1 MIDVHCHIL
10 PGVDDGVQDE
20 LEAVEILRELK
31 ALGFSRIVFT
41 PHINSRRTMADIE
54 ALPGIFN
61 SFKGKLEEHNIGL
74 EYYLGSEIML
84 DSWLLDTSPINPL
97 TFRLDSK
104 TYQLIEIP
112 PLLHPKAIESYSLY
126 AKKHKITPI
135 MAHVERLDKFADD
148 KYFKKFIRDA
158 GFLFQVDI
166 LNFART
172 RSGIFSENARK
183 LLRDNSIDIMATDCH
198 SRQSLPFI
206 KEGMN
211 YIQSQAKEWKSLFS
225 LEK

>member
-20 LEAVEILRELK
+20 LEAIEILWDLK
-31 ALGFSRIVFT
+31 GLGFSKIVFT
-41 PHINSRRTMADIE
+41 PHINSRRSMADIE

-61 SFKGKLEEHNIGL
+61 DFKGKLEEHEIGL
-74 EYYLGSEIML
+74 EYFLGSEIML
-84 DSWLLDTSPINPL
+84 DLWVLDTEPINPL
-97 TFRLDSK
+97 VFRLGSK

-112 PLLHPKAIESYSLY
+112 PLLHPKAIESYSTY
-126 AKKHKITPI
+126 ARKNGITPI

-148 KYFKKFIRDA
+148 KYFQKFIREA

-172 RSGIFSENARK
+172 RSGIFSENAKK
-183 LLRDNSIDIMATDCH
+183 LLRDDSIDIMATDCH

-211 YIQSQAKEWKSLFS
+211 YIQSQAKDWKSLFT